1 MNAHNYKIGFAI
13 ILCGFAAATRAADI
27 NAGKT
32 RSALCQGCHG
42 VAGVS
47 SSALFPSLAG
57 QTGAYLEAQLKKLKT
72 GERDNPTMNSIAK
85 DLSDNDVQ
93 NLAAYFASQ
102 PAKSAGGDAELAKT
116 GKDKVGMCLGC
127 HGDKLQGKGQFPKL
141 SGQHPQY
148 LSKQLQDFKTG
159 ARKAGPMNAIAQ
171 NLSEDDIKA
180 LAAYLGSL

>member
-1 MNAHNYKIGFAI
+1 MNAHHYKIAFAI
-13 ILCGFAAATRAADI
+13 ILGGFTAAAQAADI
-27 NAGKT
+27 SAGKA
-32 RSALCQGCHG
+32 RSTVCQGCHG
-42 VAGVS
+42 STGVS
-47 SSALFPSLAG
+47 GSALFPSLAG
-57 QTGAYLEAQLKKLKT
+57 QTGAYLEAQLKKFKA

-85 DLSDNDVQ
+85 DLDDDDVQ
-93 NLAAYFASQ
+93 NLAAYFASL
-102 PAKSAGGDAELAKT
+102 PAKSAGGDAEQAKI

-141 SGQHPQY
+141 SGQQPQY

-159 ARKAGPMNAIAQ
+159 ARKAGPMNALAQ